1 MDPALKLFLLVVALV
16 TSYTLGRVDGEDL
29 ATHHRRAGVELSHQA
44 ATQLSGQAVKQRGDQ

>member
-29 ATHHRRAGVELSHQA
+29 ATHHRRAGVELSDQA
-44 ATQLSGQAVKQRGDQ
+44 AAQVSDQTVKQRGSR